1 MQRVAA
7 NVAGMVYGTIVVGAV
22 LAAEAA
28 QRETYA
34 ETIGGVVLAVLLYTL
49 AHAYARSATQRLRDK
64 RPLTVTSVRDALV
77 SELAILAGAAL
88 PLLALILSGIAGAK
102 LSTALAAGLWTSVA
116 LIVLIEFAA
125 GFRAGARGRELAT
138 QTAVGVVLGLLV
150 VAMRAVM
157 H

>member
-1 MQRVAA
+1 
-7 NVAGMVYGTIVVGAV
+7 MVYGTIVVGAV

-49 AHAYARSATQRLRDK
+49 AHAYAQSATRRLRD
-64 RPLTVTSVRDALV
+64 RQPLTAAGFRGSLV

-102 LSTALAAGLWTSVA
+102 LSTAVAAGIWTSVA
-116 LIVLIEFAA
+116 LVVLIEFSA
-125 GFRAGARGRELAT
+125 GIRAGARGRELAA

-150 VAMRAVM
+150 IAMRAVM

>member
-1 MQRVAA
+1 MQRVGA
-7 NVAGMVYGTIVVGAV
+7 NVSGMVYGTIVVGAV
-22 LAAEAA
+22 LAAETA

-34 ETIGGVVLAVLLYTL
+34 ETIGGAVLAVLLYTL
-49 AHAYARSATQRLRDK
+49 AHAYARSATERLREK
-64 RPLTVTSVRDALV
+64 RPLTVTGFRNALV
-77 SELAILAGAAL
+77 SEFAILAGAGL

-102 LSTALAAGLWTSVA
+102 LSTAIAAGLWTSVA
-116 LIVLIEFAA
+116 LVVLIEFVA
-125 GFRAGARGRELAT
+125 GFRAGARGRELAV

>member
-1 MQRVAA
+1 MKRVGA
-7 NVAGMVYGTIVVGAV
+7 NIGGMVYGTIVVAAV

-34 ETIGGVVLAVLLYTL
+34 ETIGGVILAVLLYTL
-49 AHAYARSATQRLRDK
+49 AHAYARSATERLRDK
-64 RPLTVTSVRDALV
+64 RPLTVTGFRNALV

-88 PLLALILSGIAGAK
+88 PLLVVILSGIAGAK
-102 LSTALAAGLWTSVA
+102 LASAIAAGLWTSVA
-116 LIVLIEFAA
+116 LVVLIEFVA
-125 GFRAGARGRELAT
+125 GFRAGARGRELAV